1 MYFCFPCHIASI
13 IQYQQKLTATID
25 TSNIEFKNA
34 LNLITR
40 TRQSVF
46 LTGKAGT
53 GKSTFLKHLCENTK
67 KKHVVLAPTGIAAIN
82 ANGSTIHSFF
92 KLPFRPMLPD
102 DPDLSLVNG
111 RIFDFF
117 KYKKDHRK
125 LIQQVELIIIDEIS
139 MVRADMVDTIDR
151 ILRVY
156 SNNMR
161 MPFGGK
167 QLVFVGDVFQL
178 EPVVTSDSKDIL
190 ERFYPNPFF
199 FSAKVFAETKLVPI
213 EFTKIYRQTDKTFI
227 SILDKIRIG
236 TVGATELQTLNTRYN
251 PSFNPSDDEM
261 YITLATRRDNV
272 DYINEK
278 KMAELPTSEF
288 VSLGIIEGD
297 FPESSLPTAK
307 ELVLKEHAQV
317 MFIRNDIQ
325 WPRRWVNGTLGIISH
340 IDDMGNV
347 YVMMEDGKE
356 VLVDLETWRN
366 YKYKY
371 NETEKKI
378 EEEIV
383 GTYTQLPLKAAWA
396 VTIHKSQGLTFSRVI
411 VDFGGGVFAGG
422 QAYVAL
428 SRCTSLEGM
437 VLRKAINRS
446 DAFIRP
452 EIIEFSKQFNNQK
465 LIDKALKES
474 DADLLYAETV
484 RKYDEGDFDESI
496 ELFFKAIHA
505 RYDIE
510 KPVSKRFIRKKLNII
525 NELQEQNKL
534 LIKKL
539 LEQRTALHKYAE
551 EYYLLGNECVVS
563 YKDTRA
569 ALANFNKALELDP
582 TYIDVWVRKGVTL
595 YDTGDHYEADIC
607 FNKAVSLSPLLFK
620 ALYNRGKNRI
630 ALEEYELAITD
641 LLKASD
647 IKPDHAANHEYLAQ
661 AYSHIGNEEMAQKHL
676 MIAREIRGIDAKEE

>member
-1 MYFCFPCHIASI
+1 
-13 IQYQQKLTATID
+13 LTGTLDI
-25 TSNIEFKNA
+25 SNPEFKNA
-34 LNLITR
+34 LDLITR

-53 GKSTFLKHLCENTK
+53 GKSTFLKYLCETTK
-67 KKHVVLAPTGIAAIN
+67 KKYVVLAPTGIAAIN

-117 KYKKDHRK
+117 KYKKAHRK
-125 LIQQVELIIIDEIS
+125 LIQEVELIIIDEIS
-139 MVRADMVDTIDR
+139 MVRADMVDCIDR
-151 ILRVY
+151 VLRVY

-161 MPFGGK
+161 LPFGGK

-178 EPVVTSDSKDIL
+178 EPVVTTDSKDIL
-190 ERFYPNPFF
+190 NRFYPNSFF
-199 FSAKVFAETKLVPI
+199 FSAKVFSEAKLVPI
-213 EFTKIYRQTDKTFI
+213 EFTKIYRQTDRKFI
-227 SILDKIRIG
+227 SILDKIRMG
-236 TVGATELQTLNTRYN
+236 TVGAAELQTLNTRYN

-278 KMAELPTSEF
+278 KMSELKTPEF
-288 VSLGIIEGD
+288 ISMGIIEGD
-297 FPESSLPTAK
+297 FPESSLPTSK
-307 ELVLKEHAQV
+307 DLLLKERAQV
-317 MFIRNDIQ
+317 MFIRNDVQ
-325 WPRRWVNGTLGIISH
+325 WPRRWVNGTLGVISY
-340 IDDMGNV
+340 IDDMDNV
-347 YVMMEDGKE
+347 YVMKEDGTE

-366 YKYKY
+366 YRYKY
-371 NETEKKI
+371 NEKEKKI
-378 EEEIV
+378 EEEII
-383 GTYTQLPLKAAWA
+383 GTFTQLPLKAAWA
-396 VTIHKSQGLTFSRVI
+396 VTVHKSQGLTFSRVI
-411 VDFGGGVFAGG
+411 VDFAGGVFAGG

-428 SRCTSLEGM
+428 SRCTTLEGM
-437 VLRKAINRS
+437 VLRKAMGRS
-446 DAFIRP
+446 DVFVRP
-452 EIIEFSKQFNNQK
+452 EIIQFSQQFNNQK

-484 RKYDEGDFDESI
+484 RKFDEGNFDETI

-510 KPVSKRFIRKKLNII
+510 KPVPKRFIRRKLNII

-551 EYYLLGNECVVS
+551 EYYLLGNECIVS

-569 ALANFNKALELDP
+569 ALANFNKAIELDP
-582 TYIDVWVRKGVTL
+582 TYVDAWVRKGVTL
-595 YDTGDHYEADIC
+595 YDMGDFYEADVC
-607 FNKAVSLSPLLFK
+607 FNKAVTLSPMLFK

-630 ALEEYELAITD
+630 ALEEYELAIND
-641 LLKASD
+641 FIKASG

-661 AYSHIGNEEMAQKHL
+661 AYTHIGNEELAHKHF
-676 MIAREIRGIDAKEE
+676 MIAREIRGIGDDNN